1 MSGGPQS
8 LVEIVELLCLTWS
21 EMAVMTCVSCSLRG
35 RSGSCSQHSQTE
47 KKLLPKQLHVSSA
60 NVKGLEIRPSLAPI
74 LL

>member
-1 MSGGPQS
+1 MLDMVRNGSDD
-8 LVEIVELLCLTWS
+8 LCELLFKGQVWQLQPTQPD
-21 EMAVMTCVSCSLRG
+21 R
-35 RSGSCSQHSQTE
+35 